1 MRRVDL
7 MLSQQCNTNCI
18 FCYLHG
24 IKKSDYDFSFD
35 KIKETLENGAAKGYK
50 EVYISGGEPTLN
62 NKLPEIIA
70 YAKKLGFQDIK
81 IMTNGLRMSY
91 PNFLKKLIGCGL
103 NQLAFSLHGSDAKTH
118 DFHTNYKGSF
128 ELIEKAI
135 DNALTYKDKL
145 KIEVNSVITKYNIHK
160 INYLAEFAL
169 AKGIN
174 HIHFQLIVPNSEG
187 NKKLFPEIR
196 DIKYYFAEVI
206 EKYGDK
212 CDGLT
217 FGFVPFCYLPDYEDY
232 IVKFDISTKFFSNCN
247 NLFLSWK
254 DSLLKNK
261 KIETECQSCRYFQHC
276 RGYWNLED

>member
-128 ELIEKAI
+128 ELSEKAI

-145 KIEVNSVITKYNIHK
+145 KIEVNSVITKYNINK
-160 INYLAEFAL
+160 IIIDSVGVLN
-169 AKGIN
+169 
-174 HIHFQLIVPNSEG
+174 
-187 NKKLFPEIR
+187 
-196 DIKYYFAEVI
+196 
-206 EKYGDK
+206 
-212 CDGLT
+212 
-217 FGFVPFCYLPDYEDY
+217 
-232 IVKFDISTKFFSNCN
+232 
-247 NLFLSWK
+247 
-254 DSLLKNK
+254 DSLSLIFLVDSYE
-261 KIETECQSCRYFQHC
+261 KIYKSKMYNSLNENYFSSVPLQILN
-276 RGYWNLED
+276 WLNLSGSWLFMM